1 MFNLRKAYEGRKV
14 ERVNA
19 ELENSLKRLR
29 VLEGAYANLSAVESE
44 LGMDTVLALCDLG
57 LAQYVAETG
66 EKGLSTYVRVERTMD
81 GRCYFSE
88 RWRDRA
94 ERYAPAIVGSVIAGL
109 FTIAGVL
116 IGFWLGS
123 TSGTS

>member
-19 ELENSLKRLR
+19 ELESSLKRLQ

-44 LGMDTVLALCDLG
+44 LGRDVVLALCDLG
-57 LAQYVAETG
+57 LARYVNETDESG
-66 EKGLSTYVRVERTMD
+66 FGTYVRVERTMD

-94 ERYAPAIVGSVIAGL
+94 ERYGTVVAGGL
-109 FTIAGVL
+109 IGGFFTIAGAL
-116 IGFWLGS
+116 LGFWLA
-123 TSGTS
+123 TLGT